1 MPTPKLQPSRALV
14 AHKSNNADIAIPFQ
28 IAGGTNTSVVAFK
41 LINSAALYI
50 TKHLK
55 TGDVVHNDT
64 AGTAATIVSVDSQT
78 QLTLNADIF
87 PSAGQVYVVYAM
99 SPQTSL
105 GNQGCVLY
113 VGTGGNVRV
122 TTSGNDILT
131 FVNVQDGTFFPINVI
146 KLWATGTTASNIIA
160 LW

>member
-1 MPTPKLQPSRALV
+1 
-14 AHKSNNADIAIPFQ
+14 
-28 IAGGTNTSVVAFK
+28 
-41 LINSAALYI
+41 
-50 TKHLK
+50 
-55 TGDVVHNDT
+55 
-64 AGTAATIVSVDSQT
+64 
-78 QLTLNADIF
+78 
-87 PSAGQVYVVYAM
+87 
-99 SPQTSL
+99 L

>member
-1 MPTPKLQPSRALV
+1 MPTPKLQPSRAII
-14 AHKSNNADIAIPFQ
+14 AHKSDNADIAYPNQ
-28 IAGGTNTSVVAFK
+28 NAAGTNTTATAFK
-41 LINSAALYI
+41 LIDSFAKYV
-50 TKHLK
+50 TKNIK
-55 TGDVVHNDT
+55 TGDVVHNDV
-64 AGTAATIVSVDSQT
+64 AGTAATVVSVQSET
-78 QLTLNADIF
+78 ELTLNANIF
-87 PSAGQVYVVYAM
+87 TSTGQGYAIYAM

-131 FVNVQDGTFFPINVI
+131 FINVQDGTFFPINVI
-146 KLWATGTTASNIIA
+146 KLWSSGTTATNIIG